1 MNAEKPETTVEV
13 GENLIHFIARSPS
26 VFHAVHG
33 VKEALL
39 YSGFTEIREED
50 IRQHR
55 ELDILSTS
63 DVSGVYIVADRARRN
78 FYVTGHSEYD
88 RETLAKEYFRDLNK
102 GLPIRMPDN
111 YFIGDDP
118 EQGVHINWK
127 SHGHLLFSNWLNY
140 YVYQMTEYDFVEK
153 ESSD

>member
-50 IRQHR
+50 PWHIEKGGKYVVTRNGSALIAFTVPEEGARSFH
-55 ELDILSTS
+55 IMASH
-63 DVSGVYIVADRARRN
+63 ADSPC
-78 FYVTGHSEYD
+78 FKI
-88 RETLAKEYFRDLNK
+88 KEN
-102 GLPIRMPDN
+102 
-111 YFIGDDP
+111 P
-118 EQGVHINWK
+118 EIK
-127 SHGHLLFSNWLNY
+127 
-140 YVYQMTEYDFVEK
+140 
-153 ESSD
+153 

>member
-50 IRQHR
+50 
-55 ELDILSTS
+55 
-63 DVSGVYIVADRARRN
+63 
-78 FYVTGHSEYD
+78 
-88 RETLAKEYFRDLNK
+88 
-102 GLPIRMPDN
+102 PW
-111 YFIGDDP
+111 
-118 EQGVHINWK
+118 HI
-127 SHGHLLFSNWLNY
+127 
-140 YVYQMTEYDFVEK
+140 
-153 ESSD
+153 

>member
-50 IRQHR
+50 PWHIEKGGKYVVTRNGSALIAFIFGKYKFFSLQH
-55 ELDILSTS
+55 I
-63 DVSGVYIVADRARRN
+63 VY
-78 FYVTGHSEYD
+78 
-88 RETLAKEYFRDLNK
+88 
-102 GLPIRMPDN
+102 
-111 YFIGDDP
+111 
-118 EQGVHINWK
+118 
-127 SHGHLLFSNWLNY
+127 LF
-140 YVYQMTEYDFVEK
+140 VR
-153 ESSD
+153 